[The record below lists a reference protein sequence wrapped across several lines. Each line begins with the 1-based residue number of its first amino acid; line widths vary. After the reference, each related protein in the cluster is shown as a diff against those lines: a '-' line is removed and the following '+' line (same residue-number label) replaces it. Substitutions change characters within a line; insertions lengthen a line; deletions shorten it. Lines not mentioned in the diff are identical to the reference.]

1 MASAKPR
8 KQRKRAAN
16 APWHR
21 LHKRL
26 AAHVDPRLREKGKL
40 AIPRA
45 VPVRKGDIV
54 RIVRGGF
61 RGREGK
67 VVSVDVRNS
76 LVTVEKVVIRK
87 TDEKEVARPIHASN
101 LVIMKLDDTDPRR
114 LERYRKE

>member
-1 MASAKPR
+1 MVSAKPR

-16 APWHR
+16 EPWHR

-26 AAHVDPRLREKGKL
+26 AAHVDPRLREKGNL

-45 VPVRKGDIV
+45 IPVRKGDII

-67 VVSVDVRNS
+67 VVEVDVRKG
-76 LVTVEKVVIRK
+76 LVTIEKVVIRK
-87 TDEKEVARPIHASN
+87 TDEKEVARPVHPSN
-101 LVIMKLDDTDPRR
+101 LIITKLDDTDPRR